1 MTKNIGFQTEN
12 KEKEDAKNAKDATLE
27 GKKQGQKTKRKK
39 ENIRVDAMVKRWIK
53 EMEKKVD

>member
-1 MTKNIGFQTEN
+1 MTKNIGFLTEN